1 MSISLIIIAITVI
14 VSIMAFQRQDLFYR
28 LDFAP
33 YAVDQQKEWHRFL
46 SHSLLHADWVHLLV
60 NMFVLFIFGD
70 VTQAYFEAYAGARGI
85 FYFILLYVG
94 GVAFAVLPTFRKHKQ
109 NPNYHS
115 VGASGAVS
123 SVLFSSVIFQPGTEL
138 CLYGLPFLCFPGII
152 WAIAYLLY
160 SYYQGKRGGDYINH
174 DAHFWGAVYGV
185 AFTILAVPKSIPA
198 FLDQILILLP
208 F

>member
-1 MSISLIIIAITVI
+1 MSITLIIIAITVV
-14 VSIMAFQRQDLFYR
+14 VSLLAFQRQDLFYR
-28 LDFAP
+28 LDFSP
-33 YAVDQQKEWHRFL
+33 FAVEQRKEWYRFL

-70 VTQAYFEAYAGARGI
+70 ITQAYFEAYAGAKGL

-94 GVAFAVLPTFRKHKQ
+94 GVAFAVLPTYRKHK
-109 NPNYHS
+109 NDPNYHS

-152 WAIAYLLY
+152 WAIAYLAY
-160 SYYQGKRGGDYINH
+160 SYYKGKQGGDYVNH

-185 AFTILAVPKSIPA
+185 VFTFITVPRSILAFI
-198 FLDQILILLP
+198 DQILALLP